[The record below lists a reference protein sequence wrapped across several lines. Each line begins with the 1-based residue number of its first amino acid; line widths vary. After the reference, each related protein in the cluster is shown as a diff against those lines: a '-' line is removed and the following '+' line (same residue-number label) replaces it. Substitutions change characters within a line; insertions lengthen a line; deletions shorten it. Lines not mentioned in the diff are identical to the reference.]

1 MAEKSFE
8 QAMQKLEEIVNE
20 LENGELTLD
29 ETVRKFEE
37 GMKLADFCTEKL
49 NQVEQKLKKLVKTD
63 NGFQEET
70 L

>member
-8 QAMQKLEEIVNE
+8 EAMQKLEKIVNE

-29 ETVRKFEE
+29 ETVRRFEE

-63 NGFQEET
+63 NGFQEEI